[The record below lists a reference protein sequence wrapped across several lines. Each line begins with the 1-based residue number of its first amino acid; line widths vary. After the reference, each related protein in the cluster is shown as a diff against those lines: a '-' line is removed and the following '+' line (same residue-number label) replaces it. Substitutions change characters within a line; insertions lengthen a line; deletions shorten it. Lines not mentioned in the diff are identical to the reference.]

1 MKLKHELAF
10 PIPLELPSVT
20 GWKEIHIRESGEPL
34 IPLGL
39 FSEYH
44 TIFTDAIYFG
54 ERTDSPYENNL
65 AGSLLTMF
73 VRESVAK
80 QLQEAQQLLPSGMYL
95 IVFDAYRTLEVQQS
109 LFDQYYKELK
119 KQNPGW
125 SEKQLLAETQ
135 KYVSIP
141 SEDPTRPS
149 PHNTGGSVDTAIFE
163 LPEKIDKKVKEIN
176 GKLQLLSSSE
186 WQEAY
191 QLEMEKITLI
201 KDHAKL
207 LEFGT
212 PFDYGGKEAAL
223 NFLEQLSKERA
234 LTKEEM
240 IAKDNRRLLFNIM
253 TAVGF
258 EPYEDEWWHFNSKKS
273 QMGIKTA
280 GLPFAEYGA
289 SKLSPENLEHEKMRT
304 QHRLDTIRLRAGWR
318 ESKLPRAAIIKPPE
332 KS

>member
-20 GWKEIHIRESGEPL
+20 GWKEIHIRESGEPLIPLGLFSEYHTIFTDAIYFGERTDSPYENNLAGSLLTMFVWESGEPL

-163 LPEKIDKKVKEIN
+163 LPEKIDKKEKEI
-176 GKLQLLSSSE
+176 
-186 WQEAY
+186 
-191 QLEMEKITLI
+191 
-201 KDHAKL
+201 KDRK
-207 LEFGT
+207 
-212 PFDYGGKEAAL
+212 
-223 NFLEQLSKERA
+223 
-234 LTKEEM
+234 
-240 IAKDNRRLLFNIM
+240 
-253 TAVGF
+253 
-258 EPYEDEWWHFNSKKS
+258 
-273 QMGIKTA
+273 
-280 GLPFAEYGA
+280 
-289 SKLSPENLEHEKMRT
+289 
-304 QHRLDTIRLRAGWR
+304 
-318 ESKLPRAAIIKPPE
+318 
-332 KS
+332 